1 VLDALW
7 RESQHARMSTRVV
20 LTGLLSLFSL
30 FAAGTSPA
38 ADTAVQE
45 IIALEEAWAR
55 AENAKDPDGLRAII
69 DERALIVS
77 DGGVRTA
84 EQFIAG
90 VVRGE
95 VEQTQTQ
102 TFTDRVV
109 VVDGDTA
116 VSTLVDTLRGT
127 RDGKPYELR
136 FRCTTVY
143 VRRDGKWR
151 AIAEVFNKAPAV
163 ADKQ

>member
-1 VLDALW
+1 MKLRHAFAGALI
-7 RESQHARMSTRVV
+7 AA
-20 LTGLLSLFSL
+20 LSLSVVAESL
-30 FAAGTSPA
+30 PEG
-38 ADTAVQE
+38 TAVQE
-45 IIALEEAWAR
+45 LIAIEERWAL
-55 AENAKDPDGLRAII
+55 AENAKDADGLRAII

-95 VEQTQTQ
+95 VDPTQTQ
-102 TFTDRVV
+102 TFADRVV

-116 VSTLVDTLRGT
+116 VSTLIDTLRGT
-127 RDGKPYELR
+127 RDGKPYEAR

-151 AIAEVFNKAPAV
+151 AIAEVFNKAPAPE
-163 ADKQ
+163 